1 MTRVRR
7 VPKQK
12 TSTRRPAAI
21 AANPNWRRAR
31 EYGAIEPLMSRISTR
46 GRERVRR
53 ARYARSNG
61 SPCVRSDR
69 RSVRRM
75 SNVAP
80 FGAGRVRRVRS
91 IGTFT
96 VRSRI
101 IRATRWRS
109 SSLSSA
115 NDFDRSTS
123 TAEATMRID
132 ASSPGS
138 GSSSSPA
145 PRHDAAVCPT
155 VISRPSGSSVRL
167 RRRDRQLELD
177 HEFRRHRRASGT
189 TRRTPRRR
197 SRCRRG
203 SRRAS
208 PGRPSTATR
217 DRSGRGRRPRGR
229 T

>member
-1 MTRVRR
+1 
-7 VPKQK
+7 
-12 TSTRRPAAI
+12 
-21 AANPNWRRAR
+21 
-31 EYGAIEPLMSRISTR
+31 
-46 GRERVRR
+46 
-53 ARYARSNG
+53 
-61 SPCVRSDR
+61 
-69 RSVRRM
+69 M

-80 FGAGRVRRVRS
+80 FRAGRVRRVRS

-101 IRATRWRS
+101 IRATRRRS

-155 VISRPSGSSVRL
+155 VISRPSGSSV
-167 RRRDRQLELD
+167 
-177 HEFRRHRRASGT
+177 ASGDET
-189 TRRTPRRR
+189 
-197 SRCRRG
+197 G
-203 SRRAS
+203 SWSSIMSSAS
-208 PGRPSTATR
+208 PPPSERYHA
-217 DRSGRGRRPRGR
+217 SNASS
-229 T
+229 